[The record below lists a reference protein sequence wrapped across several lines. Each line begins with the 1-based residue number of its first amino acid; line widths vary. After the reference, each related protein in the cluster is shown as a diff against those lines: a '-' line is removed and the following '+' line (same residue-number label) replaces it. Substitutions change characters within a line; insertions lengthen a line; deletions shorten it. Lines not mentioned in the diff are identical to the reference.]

1 MGTNLG
7 RLEQDRKEQK
17 DLFTS
22 QIAETQSQ
30 IDAVNTNLKADLA
43 QLNLSNESR
52 FAKLNCQT
60 ASHQALITALQD
72 DLARVERQ
80 TGAEATNLR
89 VKLGELEKL
98 QGEQTVLFKQQFES
112 HQLQITNLRSHVNS

>member
-7 RLEQDRKEQK
+7 RLEQEQREQK

-52 FAKLNCQT
+52 FEKLDCQT

-72 DLARVERQ
+72 DLARVERDTNQDTTSLKKSIADLKLLQGKQ
-80 TGAEATNLR
+80 TG
-89 VKLGELEKL
+89 
-98 QGEQTVLFKQQFES
+98 LFNQQFENQQS
-112 HQLQITNLRSHVNS
+112 QITRL